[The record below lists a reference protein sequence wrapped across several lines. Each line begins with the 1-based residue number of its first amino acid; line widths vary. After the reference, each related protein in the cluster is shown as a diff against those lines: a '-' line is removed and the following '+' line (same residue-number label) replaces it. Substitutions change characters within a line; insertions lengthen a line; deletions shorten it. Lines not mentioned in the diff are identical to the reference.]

1 MAAKNTTKP
10 VKKKRGWQRAGPGRK
25 RLGSKHV
32 MLIFA
37 KDFAQ
42 EVDVWIA
49 SQPDRPSWPE
59 AIRRLTRLGLSKRKQ
74 TVR

>member
-1 MAAKNTTKP
+1 MTAKKATKP
-10 VKKKRGWQRAGPGRK
+10 VTKKKGWQGSGPGRK
-25 RLGSKHV
+25 RLGAKHV
-32 MLIFA
+32 MLTFA

-49 SQPDRPSWPE
+49 NQPDRPSWPE
-59 AIRRLTRLGLSKRKQ
+59 AIRRLARLGLSKRKQ